1 MRASTKRTLAP
12 RNATRNK
19 KVKAL
24 APRRAPRYKG
34 TMEPHPDPRS
44 ARAILSDW
52 AHGRRGRIAELA
64 REHGTHAS
72 TVSRWLT
79 GETTPSHASRVLLE
93 QRVGIPRGLWEVPS

>member
-1 MRASTKRTLAP
+1 MASTKQTLAP
-12 RNATRNK
+12 RNAGRNK
-19 KVKAL
+19 KVQAL
-24 APRRAPRYKG
+24 APRRAPRYEA

-64 REHGTHAS
+64 KEHGTHAS

-93 QRVGIPRGLWEVPS
+93 QRIGIPRGLWEVPS

>member
-1 MRASTKRTLAP
+1 MLLRRDAHRAMKRTMDL
-12 RNATRNK
+12 
-19 KVKAL
+19 
-24 APRRAPRYKG
+24 
-34 TMEPHPDPRS
+34 HPDPRS

>member
-1 MRASTKRTLAP
+1 MD
-12 RNATRNK
+12 
-19 KVKAL
+19 
-24 APRRAPRYKG
+24 
-34 TMEPHPDPRS
+34 PHPDPRS

-64 REHGTHAS
+64 KEHGTHAS
-72 TVSRWLT
+72 TVSRWIS

>member
-1 MRASTKRTLAP
+1 
-12 RNATRNK
+12 
-19 KVKAL
+19 
-24 APRRAPRYKG
+24 
-34 TMEPHPDPRS
+34 METHPDPRS

-52 AHGRRGRIAELA
+52 AHSRRGRIAELA